1 VIDHF
6 LFINSSE
13 GSFTILLM
21 YVDDIILSRNDKE
34 KIERIK
40 QALNQTFQI
49 KDLGNLRY
57 FICLEI
63 TRSDRD

>member
-1 VIDHF
+1 
-6 LFINSSE
+6 
-13 GSFTILLM
+13 M